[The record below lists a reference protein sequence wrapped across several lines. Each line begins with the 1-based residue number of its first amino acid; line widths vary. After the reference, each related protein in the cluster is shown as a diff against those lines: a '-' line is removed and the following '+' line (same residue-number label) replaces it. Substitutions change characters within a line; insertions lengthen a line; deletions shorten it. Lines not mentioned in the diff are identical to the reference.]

1 MNEWNPWERHLR
13 SWTPRRPSA
22 GLKARIFSRSVA
34 QRPGRP
40 FAFGWLAPATVCVL
54 LLFVT
59 LSQRNGKLA
68 RLAASNQV
76 PMMAVTLS
84 NMSFAAYLPGSFV
97 NDQNAVAPGTFEW
110 TNNGHSHS
118 SMAAS
123 PQCRTNDSKRKR

>member
-1 MNEWNPWERHLR
+1 LETQSR

-34 QRPGRP
+34 ERPGRP
-40 FAFGWLAPATVCVL
+40 IAFGWLAPATVCL
-54 LLFVT
+54 LLLLISFN
-59 LSQRNGKLA
+59 QRNGKLA

-76 PMMAVTLS
+76 PMMAITLS

-97 NDQNAVAPGTFEW
+97 NDQNAVPPGTFEW

-118 SMAAS
+118 SIAAS
-123 PQCRTNDSKRKR
+123 PQSRTNDSKRKR

>member
-1 MNEWNPWERHLR
+1 MNEWNPLQTQLR

-22 GLKARIFSRSVA
+22 RLKGRIFSRSVSETPA
-34 QRPGRP
+34 RP
-40 FAFGWLAPATVCVL
+40 FAFGWLAPATICL
-54 LLFVT
+54 LLLMFVT
-59 LSQRNGKLA
+59 FNQRNGKLA

-97 NDQNAVAPGTFEW
+97 NDQNAVPPGTFEW

-118 SMAAS
+118 SIAAS
-123 PQCRTNDSKRKR
+123 PQSRTNDSKR